1 MGESCDVVQTMQPR
15 QIVEDTWRSQHEPCT
30 KAVQTQ
36 LDNEHADLDECRKAP
51 RRVDTVPED
60 RVRSRGPLGDFAP
73 HLEARDRVPDLGV
86 V

>member
-36 LDNEHADLDECRKAP
+36 LDNEHADLDERPK
-51 RRVDTVPED
+51 
-60 RVRSRGPLGDFAP
+60 GL
-73 HLEARDRVPDLGV
+73 
-86 V
+86 